1 MDRSWRQ
8 DLAVM
13 IAIIIAGS
21 AVTIL
26 LGERIGIYRGE
37 GWDGQA
43 YAAWARDF
51 PKEILET
58 GVTTFKS
65 ERILPSAV
73 LYLALSVVG
82 AAHSGDN
89 VIAAFQLFDALALVV
104 TAILLVRIALL
115 LGWSRTQTWVAF
127 VATFLGFAN
136 AREALYYP
144 TMTDPAAF
152 ALGMG
157 TVWAYLARR
166 PIAQWVIAFAS
177 AFTWPALVAFGF
189 AASILPRPAE
199 PLPTTTGRWQRWL
212 AIGLAVAA
220 AAFIVMWFVYV
231 LSNTVGIERWLVRA
245 HHDLYPVTIAC
256 IVISTSLA
264 AYIVARQP
272 ETWSVWPYLRGVGWQ
287 RIAFGVVAVA
297 AILVLR
303 ELWHERAGTKGY
315 GFGWR
320 ELRHYYVANAVLGP
334 LWNVV
339 HQVTYFG
346 PIVLVAIGAWPRIAA
361 TGSRWGP
368 TAVLTLGIVVISSVS
383 SDARHLLHVMPFII
397 VITVTATADWWTPRR
412 AIAFAAIY
420 LVWSKVW
427 LKIGYTSVHDSL
439 SWPDLR
445 FFMQHG
451 PWASDTTFLAH
462 LIAAVVTAVG
472 LWLLLRQWKRRS

>member
-1 MDRSWRQ
+1 MDRSWRR

-43 YAAWARDF
+43 YTAWARDF

-58 GVTTFKS
+58 GVTTFQS
-65 ERILPSAV
+65 ERVLPSAV
-73 LYLALSVVG
+73 LYFALSAVG
-82 AAHSGDN
+82 AAHSGDH
-89 VIAAFQLFDALALVV
+89 VIAAFQLFNVLALVV

-166 PIAQWVIAFAS
+166 PIAQWLIAFAS

-189 AASILPRPAE
+189 AASMPPRPAA
-199 PLPTTTGRWQRWL
+199 LPTTTGRWQRWL
-212 AIGLAVAA
+212 ALGLALAA
-220 AAFIVMWFVYV
+220 AAFIVVWFVYV
-231 LSNTVGIERWLVRA
+231 LSNTVGIERWLERA

-272 ETWSVWPYLRGVGWQ
+272 ETWSVWPYLRGVGWL

-361 TGSRWGP
+361 TASRWGP

-412 AIAFAAIY
+412 ALVFAAIY

-439 SWPDLR
+439 SWPDMR

-472 LWLLLRQWKRRS
+472 LWLLFRRRAA